1 MDYLSLKIS
10 DYDGKLLNLQA
21 GVAYRIFEHASL
33 GVAYRY
39 VDYRL
44 GVEKDSW
51 NGRVRYK
58 LRGPA
63 LILQASF

>member
-1 MDYLSLKIS
+1 VAK
-10 DYDGKLLNLQA
+10 NLA
-21 GVAYRIFEHASL
+21 L

-44 GVEKDSW
+44 GIDKERW

-58 LRGPA
+58 LYGPA
-63 LILQASF
+63 VLLQASF